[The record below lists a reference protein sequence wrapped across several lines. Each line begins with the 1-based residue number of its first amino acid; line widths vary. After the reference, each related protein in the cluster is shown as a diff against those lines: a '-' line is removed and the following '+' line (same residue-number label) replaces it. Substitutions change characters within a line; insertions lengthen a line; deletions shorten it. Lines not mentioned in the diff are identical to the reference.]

1 MKIVSTSVSVL
12 AAIGFVVSASAAASA
27 CEWMKSAA
35 ATPVP
40 GELAAPATSVDP
52 VQIAELGSVAIVPR
66 PPEEVIDAEA
76 E

>member
-1 MKIVSTSVSVL
+1 
-12 AAIGFVVSASAAASA
+12 
-27 CEWMKSAA
+27 MKSAA

-40 GELAAPATSVDP
+40 EELAAPATSVDP